1 MTQLPLNGAT
11 LGFEETLWSMADQMR
26 GHMDPAE
33 YKHVVLGL
41 IFLKYISDAFSEH
54 RQRLQAWT
62 ADPEHEYYVR
72 DERVRY
78 QVWED
83 RDEYLAENVFWVP
96 PEARWQRLQDS
107 AKQPNIGELIDQA
120 MIAIEDNNPSLKGV
134 LSKDYA
140 RPTLNKQRLGEL
152 IDLIGTIGLGDA
164 QSRSTGSPISRMAL
178 PGSDTV

>member
-11 LGFEETLWSMADQMR
+11 LGFEEKLWSMADQMR

-41 IFLKYISDAFSEH
+41 IFLKYISDAFTEH
-54 RQRLQAWT
+54 HEQLQLWT

-72 DERVRY
+72 EERVRY

-83 RDEYLAENVFWVP
+83 RDEYLADNVFWVP
-96 PEARWQRLQDS
+96 QEARWQRLQDN
-107 AKQPNIGELIDQA
+107 AKQPNIGELIDGA
-120 MIAIEDNNPSLKGV
+120 MVAIEDNNPSLKGV
-134 LSKDYA
+134 LAKDYA

-152 IDLIGTIGLGDA
+152 IDLIGTIGLGDQ
-164 QSRSTGSPISRMAL
+164 QSRSKDILGRVVTTQAE
-178 PGSDTV
+178 VA